1 MQEERRENPDTKEI
15 VKSSI
20 TVPAEN
26 NAEIDELYKKMDD
39 NSTYL
44 IFSVG
49 KKLYAIKTMFIQEIM
64 HSAKIYPL
72 PFVPE
77 YIEGI
82 VNCRGLPFTVVN
94 TIKMADIKDEEISGG
109 TVLVFKRED
118 DNFGIHISN
127 IEMFFEP
134 EEQDIKA
141 EGIRYKMNLIPFF
154 DVDSIEERL
163 LEDLQEK
170 EE

>member
-1 MQEERRENPDTKEI
+1 MPGNIQNELAVKGNSTSPSGRASEI
-15 VKSSI
+15 
-20 TVPAEN
+20 
-26 NAEIDELYKKMDD
+26 NASLEKADD
-39 NSTYL
+39 NLTYL
-44 IFSVG
+44 IFSVRD
-49 KKLYAIKTMFIQEIM
+49 KFYAIKTVFVQEIM

-82 VNCRGLPFTVVN
+82 VNCRGLPYTVVN
-94 TIKMADIKDEEISGG
+94 TQLLAGEGESVISGE

-118 DNFGIHISN
+118 DNFAIHISN

-134 EEQDIKA
+134 EETDIRQD
-141 EGIRYKMNLIPFF
+141 GIRYKSSIIPFF
-154 DVDSIEERL
+154 DVDYIEERL
-163 LEDLQEK
+163 MEDLQEK